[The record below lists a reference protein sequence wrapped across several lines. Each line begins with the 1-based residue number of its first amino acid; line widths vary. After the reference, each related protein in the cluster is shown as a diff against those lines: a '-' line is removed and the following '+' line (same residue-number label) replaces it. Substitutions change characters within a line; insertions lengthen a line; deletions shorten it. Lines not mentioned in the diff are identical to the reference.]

1 MRSRLNSLR
10 ASFPV
15 TSRWAFLDHA
25 AVAPLSAPARHAL
38 VEWATDMAE
47 NGDAY
52 LERWIKRVEEV
63 RASAAQLLGANP
75 KDVAFVKNTS
85 EGICFVAEG
94 FPWKSGDNMVTAA
107 EEYPANLYP
116 WMNLSGRGVEA
127 RLVASRGCRVDRDD
141 IFNAVD
147 ERTRLVSLSYV
158 EYASG
163 FRNDIE
169 AIGEFCRKRG
179 IYFFIDAIQGLGVLP
194 LDVSRLPI
202 DFLSADGH
210 KWLLGP
216 EGAGLFYIRR
226 DLVDLLHPISIGW
239 KSVVN
244 AADFSQTSFRL
255 RPHAGRWESGTLNVG
270 GISALGASIDLLLE
284 TGIAKVTELVLG
296 LTDYLCQRLGRLGIA
311 VASSRLEQ
319 ERSGIVS
326 FACPQGET
334 WNCLQACREGGVII
348 NQRAGRLRAS
358 PHFYNS
364 QEDIDRL
371 VDRLQHVLF
380 HAS

>member
-1 MRSRLNSLR
+1 
-10 ASFPV
+10 
-15 TSRWAFLDHA
+15 
-25 AVAPLSAPARHAL
+25 
-38 VEWATDMAE
+38 
-47 NGDAY
+47 
-52 LERWIKRVEEV
+52 
-63 RASAAQLLGANP
+63 
-75 KDVAFVKNTS
+75 
-85 EGICFVAEG
+85 
-94 FPWKSGDNMVTAA
+94 
-107 EEYPANLYP
+107 
-116 WMNLSGRGVEA
+116 MNLSGRGVEA
-127 RLVASRGCRVDRDD
+127 RLVPSRGCRVDRDD
-141 IFNAVD
+141 IVKAVD
-147 ERTRLVSLSYV
+147 SRTRLVSLSYV

-163 FRNDIE
+163 YRNDLE

-179 IYFFIDAIQGLGVLP
+179 IYFFVDAIQGLGALP

-216 EGAGLFYIRR
+216 EGAGLFFIRR

-244 AADFSQTSFRL
+244 AADFSQTAFRL

-270 GISALGASIDLLLE
+270 GIAALGASIDLLLE
-284 TGIAKVTELVLG
+284 TGIANIAELVLD
-296 LTDYLCQRLGRLGIA
+296 LTDYLCERLERLGIA
-311 VASSRLEQ
+311 VASSRREQ

-326 FACPQGET
+326 FACPEGMLG
-334 WNCLQACREGGVII
+334 NCLQAWREGGVII

-380 HAS
+380 HTS